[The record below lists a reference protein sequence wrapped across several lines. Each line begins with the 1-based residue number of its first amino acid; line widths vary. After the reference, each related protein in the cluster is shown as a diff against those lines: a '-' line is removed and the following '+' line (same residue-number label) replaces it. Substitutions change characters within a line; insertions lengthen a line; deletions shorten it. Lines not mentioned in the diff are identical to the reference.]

1 MNAADLNIEGLIH
14 DLNNVFQTIAESA
27 ELLSSD
33 PKWAKLAATLH
44 RSVERGQRILGSIGD
59 RRRSNAQLATVLEGA
74 TQFVR
79 DYLELIHGPELS
91 FESKIEPGFCMPGDA
106 ASWERVFVN
115 LLMNSVEA
123 GGRTIAVTA
132 EHGEIEVA
140 DDGPGIAPGLLASIF
155 QPHVSTK
162 PITSGLG
169 LYIVRSLVEQNG
181 GTVTA
186 ANGENGGAIFRIRV
200 GEHGARPPDY
210 LPK

>member
-44 RSVERGQRILGSIGD
+44 RSVERGQRILGSIVE
-59 RRRSNAQLATVLEGA
+59 RQRTSPELASVLETA

-79 DYLELIHGPELS
+79 DYLELVHGPEIT
-91 FESKIEPGFCMPGDA
+91 FESKIEPGFCVPGNP

-123 GGRTIAVTA
+123 GGRTIAITA
-132 EHGEIEVA
+132 EHGEITVA

-181 GTVTA
+181 GNVTA

-200 GEHGARPPDY
+200 GEHGARPPDH

>member
-1 MNAADLNIEGLIH
+1 MNTAELNIEGLVH
-14 DLNNVFQTIAESA
+14 DLNNVFQTMAESA
-27 ELLSSD
+27 ELLASD
-33 PKWAKLAATLH
+33 PKWSKLAATLH
-44 RSVERGQRILGSIGD
+44 RSVERGQRIVGSILDG
-59 RRRSNAQLATVLEGA
+59 RRSNAQLAMVLEGA

-79 DYLELIHGPELS
+79 DYLELVHGPEIS

-123 GGRTIAVTA
+123 GGRIIAVMA
-132 EHGEIEVA
+132 EHGEIAVV
-140 DDGPGIAPGLLASIF
+140 DDGPGIAPGLIASMF

-181 GTVTA
+181 GAVTA
-186 ANGENGGAIFRIRV
+186 ANGETGGAIFRIRM
-200 GEHGARPPDY
+200 GEPGARPPDY

>member
-1 MNAADLNIEGLIH
+1 MDRAELNVEGLVH
-14 DLNNVFQTIAESA
+14 DLNNVFQTMAESA

-33 PKWAKLAATLH
+33 PKWTKLAATLH
-44 RSVERGQRILGSIGD
+44 RSVERGQRIVHSIVE
-59 RRRSNAQLATVLEGA
+59 RQRSTAELSSVLESA
-74 TQFVR
+74 IQFVR
-79 DYLELIHGPELS
+79 DYLELVHGPEIS
-91 FESKIEPGFCMPGDA
+91 YECEIEPGFRLPGGS

-123 GGRTIAVTA
+123 GGRTITVSARDR
-132 EHGEIEVA
+132 EIDVA
-140 DDGPGIAPGLLASIF
+140 DDGPGIAPGLLPSIF

-181 GTVTA
+181 GNVIA
-186 ANGENGGAIFRIRV
+186 ENAKQGGAIFRIGV
-200 GEHGARPPDY
+200 GEPAARPPDH

>member
-1 MNAADLNIEGLIH
+1 MNSAELDIEGLVH

-33 PKWAKLAATLH
+33 PTWAKLAATLQ
-44 RSVERGQRILGSIGD
+44 RSVERGQRILGSIVE
-59 RRRSNAQLATVLEGA
+59 RQSASPELASVLETA

-79 DYLELIHGPELS
+79 DYLELVHGPEIT
-91 FESKIEPGFCMPGDA
+91 FVSKIEPGFRVPGNPS
-106 ASWERVFVN
+106 SWERVFVN

-132 EHGEIEVA
+132 EHGEIAVA

-186 ANGENGGAIFRIRV
+186 ANGETGGAIFRISL
-200 GEHGARPPDY
+200 GESGTRPPDY